1 MAQLELKRGQNEKIT
16 ALPLLD
22 GQLLVGFQ
30 ENGKA
35 SLYIDANVNGNVV
48 RFTIGSSDVD
58 YSSIISGL
66 TDRITVLENSTGID
80 NNITLLEIDENI
92 ENDNPPILSKFK
104 LGYRDKVVI
113 PDLYNCGANENT
125 VFKTL
130 ATQYTDIASDEEKG
144 AITNQGSFYVFNPSR
159 GANKSENL
167 PNGRYIFSDIDFS
180 DKYFQVNGGN
190 GNDVTLVFENCKF
203 GTIKH
208 ATQGYNEDKS
218 TLLKLEFNNCTIK
231 GIIQGSL
238 QTYNN
243 CLITGEGEGK
253 DACNPIKSVH
263 LNNCYIYNLL
273 PNKVT
278 SGTTHIDGLQTFG
291 STGNTKDENGNWTI
305 NYYSEDIVYNNVRI
319 TIPEFQSTVSSNAY
333 ISAGIFLAPDY
344 QGLKEVTIKDLII
357 DVASKYPPIRDFGG
371 NGTANIKYDGIR
383 VSNQYD
389 KAFYN
394 NMIGTDTTVNDVEL
408 QSKLYIS
415 TVVKEN
421 EGVKF
426 SVTNCTTTDRT
437 LKIVTNLGE
446 ETFNIPKCPSQVDL
460 DDVRKTEFAT
470 TTINDL
476 PYNVEKIIVGEIKYL
491 VAYDG
496 DTQIRFVDFT
506 DDKHYTDKERDD
518 IKFRQAYRDLNIIP
532 DAYNTGL
539 SDASLC
545 NITVTEKNAQNRR
558 FANNTDIAFKES
570 TAVSRHGGTTLNLAV
585 VVNVKD
591 EYLFEN
597 VDFELYD
604 INLATTIQGVVKF
617 KNCKLNAIKWD
628 SNTKLILENCDI
640 QGIIR
645 AGNVDIKKCK
655 IHNTTG
661 DCLFPLADPSTL
673 YTFNVEDTYIYDVC
687 NENSA
692 IGDHIDGIQITGVGS
707 VASPDLLPKVSMTN
721 VRIAIPMFA
730 QFRDISTDTGGVNGA
745 IYIQGYRGTIAEGNM
760 FKDIIIDGANVINP
774 IDIVVGTSESTNIF
788 DNVKISNQW
797 SSPFRNNANKYYT
810 EHDCGVN
817 ENLYIS
823 SVYKDNGKL
832 FLIVTNNNNVDKILK
847 VKTNVGEKEYSI
859 AKSPSTVELMNNSE
873 YSNYTFKDMA
883 YDKII
888 EIENANEIEYIVC
901 YDKNNQIRFVDFTD
915 DKRYTL

>member
-1 MAQLELKRGQNEKIT
+1 MNDIMGII
-16 ALPLLD
+16 ALALSGNANVSSSQIEASVDAYL
-22 GQLLVGFQ
+22 Q
-30 ENGKA
+30 ENPILPYDDSEVKK
-35 SLYIDANVNGNVV
+35 
-48 RFTIGSSDVD
+48 
-58 YSSIISGL
+58 IISNVE
-66 TDRITVLENSTGID
+66 DEVNNKID
-80 NNITLLEIDENI
+80 SVRNDISLLEKRLLEFI
-92 ENDNPPILSKFK
+92 EGNNPPVLNKFK
-104 LGYRDKVVI
+104 LGYRDEVVI

-167 PNGRYIFSDIDFS
+167 PSGRYIFSDIDFS

-253 DACNPIKSVH
+253 GKDACNPIKSVH

-278 SGTTHIDGLQTFG
+278 SGAIHIDGLQTFG
-291 STGNTKDENGNWTI
+291 SIGNVKDENGNWTI

-319 TIPEFQSTVSSNAY
+319 TIPEFQSTTSSNAY

-371 NGTANIKYDGIR
+371 NGTANIKYNGIR

-394 NMIGTDTTVNDVEL
+394 NMIGIDTTVNDVEL

-415 TVVKEN
+415 TVVKTN

-476 PYNVEKIIVGEIKYL
+476 PYNVEKIITGEIKYL
-491 VAYDG
+491 VAYDD
-496 DTQIRFVDFT
+496 DT
-506 DDKHYTDKERDD
+506 
-518 IKFRQAYRDLNIIP
+518 
-532 DAYNTGL
+532 
-539 SDASLC
+539 
-545 NITVTEKNAQNRR
+545 
-558 FANNTDIAFKES
+558 
-570 TAVSRHGGTTLNLAV
+570 
-585 VVNVKD
+585 
-591 EYLFEN
+591 
-597 VDFELYD
+597 
-604 INLATTIQGVVKF
+604 
-617 KNCKLNAIKWD
+617 
-628 SNTKLILENCDI
+628 
-640 QGIIR
+640 
-645 AGNVDIKKCK
+645 
-655 IHNTTG
+655 
-661 DCLFPLADPSTL
+661 
-673 YTFNVEDTYIYDVC
+673 
-687 NENSA
+687 
-692 IGDHIDGIQITGVGS
+692 
-707 VASPDLLPKVSMTN
+707 
-721 VRIAIPMFA
+721 
-730 QFRDISTDTGGVNGA
+730 
-745 IYIQGYRGTIAEGNM
+745 
-760 FKDIIIDGANVINP
+760 
-774 IDIVVGTSESTNIF
+774 
-788 DNVKISNQW
+788 
-797 SSPFRNNANKYYT
+797 
-810 EHDCGVN
+810 
-817 ENLYIS
+817 
-823 SVYKDNGKL
+823 
-832 FLIVTNNNNVDKILK
+832 
-847 VKTNVGEKEYSI
+847 
-859 AKSPSTVELMNNSE
+859 
-873 YSNYTFKDMA
+873 
-883 YDKII
+883 
-888 EIENANEIEYIVC
+888 
-901 YDKNNQIRFVDFTD
+901 QIRFVDFTD